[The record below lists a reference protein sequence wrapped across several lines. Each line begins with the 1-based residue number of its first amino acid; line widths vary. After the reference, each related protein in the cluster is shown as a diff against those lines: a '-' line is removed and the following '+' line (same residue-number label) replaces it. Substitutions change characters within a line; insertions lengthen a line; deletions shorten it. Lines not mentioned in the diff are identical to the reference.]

1 MSPTMAAPPAHPSFL
16 LGRSA
21 SGLWVLRDVTGL
33 QSGTFRSREAA
44 IRFAQIEC
52 GDRHPPVTLVP
63 EVVEPLRLGGRKD

>member
-1 MSPTMAAPPAHPSFL
+1 
-16 LGRSA
+16 
-21 SGLWVLRDVTGL
+21 VLRDATGS

-63 EVVEPLRLGGRKD
+63 EVVEPVRLGGRRD

>member
-1 MSPTMAAPPAHPSFL
+1 MMAALSAHPSFV

-21 SGLWVLRDVTGL
+21 SGLWVLRDATGS

-63 EVVEPLRLGGRKD
+63 EVVEPVRLGGRRD